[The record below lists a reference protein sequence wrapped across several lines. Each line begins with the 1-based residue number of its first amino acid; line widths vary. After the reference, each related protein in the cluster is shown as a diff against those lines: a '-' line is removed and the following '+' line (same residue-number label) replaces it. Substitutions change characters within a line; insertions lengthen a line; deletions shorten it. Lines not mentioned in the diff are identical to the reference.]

1 MENKQ
6 APSEEIFMTTSVTN
20 VLRRTRVTTV
30 LSVNASVRLVVVPD
44 RLGGHLVPE
53 VVVHLTS
60 VPSRVPVLGKHRV
73 ALETMQAPAWYQHGS
88 LRREFDIVHPHMS
101 ALLTDLTSRSEQ
113 YLAGLRMGERLDE
126 VEAFGRALSV
136 IHRELAAAD
145 RMRRGW
151 IARRGYEVRGSA
163 FDLAPDDLLHLE
175 HCPAALA
182 ADTRLPK
189 GIAPKLSEGY
199 GLLFVASGSNP
210 EEGAGEPTTLYV
222 YRRSPHSLPEL
233 PEVGVGR
240 MWQRD
245 DILSG
250 LPLTDEADGAPMPS
264 GTLSDPDDLVR
275 DPQWS
280 ETIAVAQCQL
290 ELLEASDEYVKLAVS
305 HERVEEVA
313 ALREEVGLLAGQRPR
328 R

>member
-1 MENKQ
+1 
-6 APSEEIFMTTSVTN
+6 MTTSVMN
-20 VLRRTRVTTV
+20 LLRQARTTTV

-60 VPSRVPVLGKHRV
+60 LPRRVAILGRHRV
-73 ALETMQAPAWYQHGS
+73 ALETIQAPAWYQEGS

-151 IARRGYEVRGSA
+151 IARRGYEVRGCA
-163 FDLAPDDLLHLE
+163 FDLAPDDLLSLE

-182 ADTRLPK
+182 SDTRLPK
-189 GIAPKLSEGY
+189 GVAPKLSEGY
-199 GLLFVASGSNP
+199 GLLFVVSGSNS
-210 EEGAGEPTTLYV
+210 EEGAGEPTTLHM
-222 YRRSPHSLPEL
+222 YRRSPHSLPEI

-245 DILSG
+245 DILG
-250 LPLTDEADGAPMPS
+250 GIPLIDEADGASFPS
-264 GTLSDPDDLVR
+264 GNLPDPDDQVR
-275 DPQWS
+275 DVQWS
-280 ETIAVAQCQL
+280 ETIAVARCQL

-305 HERVEEVA
+305 HERIEEVA
-313 ALREEVGLLAGQRPR
+313 ALREEVGLLAGPRPR